1 MYEKLMIEGNAVY
14 EIDEECLK
22 KSQAR
27 KGCSGLYRG
36 NGSVFRPEPP
46 KGTAPRSS

>member
-1 MYEKLMIEGNAVY
+1 MYEKLIIEGNAVY

-27 KGCSGLYRG
+27 KGCPGLSRG
-36 NGSVFRPEPP
+36 NGSVFRPEPS
-46 KGTAPRSS
+46 KGSASRPS